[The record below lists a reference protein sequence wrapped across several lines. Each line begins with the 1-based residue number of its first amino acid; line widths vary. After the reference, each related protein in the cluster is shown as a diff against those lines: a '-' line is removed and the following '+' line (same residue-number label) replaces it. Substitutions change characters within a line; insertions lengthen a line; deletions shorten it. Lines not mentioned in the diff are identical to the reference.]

1 MNQIK
6 SFIKKIAPV
15 IALLGALGGL
25 PLVALAFVMYLF
37 WSQEFFGTVG
47 YFFLWGFLGALI
59 CLTGFVKN
67 KWSSLVFAL
76 VPIMVQVAMIS
87 GAIFIALDQLPMPI
101 ILAGAWVSAI
111 WAFVAGCCFWY
122 FIRHWGAFITLLKGI
137 FRFRGPGRRTPPTPP
152 ITLGPHTP

>member
-6 SFIKKIAPV
+6 SFLKKIAPF

-25 PLVALAFVMYLF
+25 PLVATAFLMYWA

-47 YFFLWGFLGALI
+47 YFFLWVCLGFLI
-59 CLTGFVKN
+59 FLTTLVKN

-87 GAIFIALDQLPMPI
+87 GAISLALDQMPMPI
-101 ILAGAWVSAI
+101 ILAGARISAGWALVS
-111 WAFVAGCCFWY
+111 GLCFWY
-122 FIRHWGAFITLLKGI
+122 FGRHWRDFFALFSQPV
-137 FRFRGPGRRTPPTPP
+137 RQTPPASAN
-152 ITLGPHTP
+152 TLGPHSNP